1 MSTSELPLRHEFTE
15 GDPRSPVLLMLHGTG
30 GTPRDMAPLGYR
42 IDSEAA
48 LLSPAGSVSENGV
61 ARWFQRYEEGVFDE
75 QDVLRR
81 AGELAEFV
89 ERARDHY
96 GIADRGLVAVG
107 FSNGANIAAALT
119 LLRPDVLTEAVLF
132 AAMSP
137 IVDTPRHS
145 LTDTRVWMSNGE
157 HDPMAPMASVNRLVD
172 TLRDRG
178 AEVTTHRHPG
188 GHDITAEALRE
199 AADWLRQRH

>member
-15 GDPRSPVLLMLHGTG
+15 GNPRSPVLLMLHGTG

-42 IDSEAA
+42 IDPEAA
-48 LLSPAGSVSENGV
+48 LLSPSGSVSENGV
-61 ARWFQRYEEGVFDE
+61 SRWFRRYAEGVFDE

-81 AGELAEFV
+81 AAELAEFV

-96 GIADRGLVAVG
+96 GITDRGLVAVG
-107 FSNGANIAAALT
+107 FSNGANIAAALA

-137 IVDTPRHS
+137 LTDVPRRS

-157 HDPMAPMASVNRLVD
+157 HDPMAPTAAVNRLVES
-172 TLRDRG
+172 LRDRG
-178 AEVTTHRHPG
+178 AEVTTHRHSG

-199 AADWLRQRH
+199 AADWVRQRH